1 VLPCADF
8 WLALSSTLLFN
19 SRLPLKHSTLQ
30 FKLHK
35 QHLSIFTTRNTSLK
49 YLSGINS
56 PMNAKRCRVIIIDWC
71 CMCKNSGESP
81 SHLLL
86 HCSVARDLWNFIFS
100 LFGLQWVMP
109 KEVRDLLACWWAGR
123 ARLKIKE
130 LWNSIPHCL
139 FWCIWWERN
148 SRTFEGK
155 ERNLL
160 DLKWL
165 ILYTLMERSNASGL
179 TSFSSIFDFLDYCIL

>member
-1 VLPCADF
+1 MVTAT
-8 WLALSSTLLFN
+8 WEKLSLYSLFHPSGFCCQILLF
-19 SRLPLKHSTLQ
+19 
-30 FKLHK
+30 
-35 QHLSIFTTRNTSLK
+35 HLFETSVSVSASLLVHCWAESLISQSAPS
-49 YLSGINS
+49 LSLLS
-56 PMNAKRCRVIIIDWC
+56 LLDWC

-86 HCSVARDLWNFIFS
+86 HCSVARDLWNSIFS

-109 KEVRDLLACWWAGR
+109 IDVRDLLACWWAGR
-123 ARLKIKE
+123 GRSKIKE
-130 LWNSIPHCL
+130 LWNSVPHCV

-148 SRTFEGK
+148 SRSFEGN

-165 ILYTLMERSNASGL
+165 ILHTLMKWSNASGL
-179 TSFSSIFDFLDYCIL
+179 TSFSSMFDFLDCCIL